1 MDHSDECAVRIGRV
15 ETDSVDVLA
24 DLWVELAADQRS
36 YRSHLR
42 AEENREQIREAMARH
57 VVTDGLRVARTADE
71 IVGFVM
77 FSMERGDFEQ
87 DDVRGI
93 VRNLYVEPSHRGRG
107 VGSRLLEAAETALA
121 DAGAARISLEAMA
134 ENERARR
141 FYERHGYAV
150 HRVEFEKAVESDT
163 HSKED

>member
-1 MDHSDECAVRIGRV
+1 MDHTDECAVRIGRA

-36 YRSHLR
+36 HRSHLR
-42 AEENREQIREAMARH
+42 ADENREQIREAMARH
-57 VVTDGLRVARTADE
+57 AVTGGLRVARDGEE

-77 FSMERGDFEQ
+77 FGLERGDFEQ

-93 VRNLYVEPSHRGRG
+93 IRNLYVTPAHRGRG
-107 VGSRLLEAAETALA
+107 VGSRLLETAETTLA

-134 ENERARR
+134 QNERARR

-150 HRVEFEKAVESDT
+150 HRVELEKAVESDT

>member
-1 MDHSDECAVRIGRV
+1 MDHTDEGAVRISRA

-42 AEENREQIREAMARH
+42 ADENREQIREAIARH
-57 VVTDGLRVARTADE
+57 VVTDGVRVARRDGD

-77 FSMERGDFEQ
+77 FDLERGDFEQ
-87 DDVRGI
+87 DEVRGV
-93 VRNLYVEPSHRGRG
+93 VRNLYVEPAHRGSG
-107 VGSRLLEAAETALA
+107 IGSRLLETAEAALVE
-121 DAGAARISLEAMA
+121 AGATRISLEAMA
-134 ENERARR
+134 RNERARQ

-150 HRVEFEKAVESDT
+150 HRVELEKAVENDT
-163 HSKED
+163 HTKED

>member
-1 MDHSDECAVRIGRV
+1 MDHTDECAVRIVRAG
-15 ETDSVDVLA
+15 TDSIDVLA

-42 AEENREQIREAMARH
+42 ADENRERIREAMARH
-57 VVTDGLRVARTADE
+57 AVTGGLRVARTGDE

-77 FSMERGDFEQ
+77 FSLERGDFEQ
-87 DDVRGI
+87 DDVRGVI
-93 VRNLYVEPSHRGRG
+93 RNLYVVPARRGRG
-107 VGSRLLEAAETALA
+107 VGSRLLETAETALV

-134 ENERARR
+134 RNERARQ

-150 HRVEFEKAVESDT
+150 HRVELEKAVESDT

>member
-1 MDHSDECAVRIGRV
+1 MDHTDECAVRIGRG

-42 AEENREQIREAMARH
+42 ADENREQIREAMARH
-57 VVTDGLRVARTADE
+57 AVTDGLRVARVGDE

-77 FSMERGDFEQ
+77 FSLERGDFEQ

-93 VRNLYVEPSHRGRG
+93 VRNLYVVPAHRGRG
-107 VGSRLLEAAETALA
+107 VGSRLLETAEAALA
-121 DAGAARISLEAMA
+121 DAGAARVSLEAMA
-134 ENERARR
+134 RNERARR

-150 HRVEFEKAVESDT
+150 HRVELEKAVESDT